1 MKKLTFVYNA
11 DSGFFNAAIDS
22 FHKTFSPSTYECS
35 LCALTHGFLK
45 EKKRWEKFIKEL
57 DFEIEFL
64 HKNEIKLKE
73 YPAVLLDEKVILSK
87 KELEKIKDLD
97 ELIRRIKNIINYI

>member
-11 DSGFFNAAIDS
+11 DSGFFNAMSDS
-22 FHKTFSPSTYECS
+22 FHKTFSPSTYECN
-35 LCALTHGFLK
+35 LCALTHGFFK
-45 EKKRWEKFIKEL
+45 EKIKWKEFIKKL
-57 DFEIEFL
+57 DLEVEFL

-73 YPAVLLDEKVILSK
+73 YPVVLLDEKIIFSK

-97 ELIRRIKNIINYI
+97 ELIRRIKLVIKR